1 MLPDLSLF
9 AVAAIW
15 GVNMPV
21 MKVGLD
27 HMDVY
32 AFNAIRLGISAVVLV
47 LVALRERRPKRE
59 KLSLQ
64 AKWHVFQYAAI
75 ASGGYQV
82 LFLLGIAQTTSGNA
96 SLIMSTVPM
105 WTALLALLFL
115 QERLGRLAWIG
126 LFIAL
131 AGTLIVTGQ
140 NGFSGN
146 QEYLRGNLIMLAAA
160 LVWATGTVKS
170 RAVLRSISPI
180 TLSAISSVIMLP
192 LHFAIAGPNL
202 VASLEVLP
210 RIDVWIPLL
219 YSGVFS
225 TGVALILWNYGVRE
239 AGAAHAAVF
248 QNLIP
253 VIAITSAWIVRGEA
267 VSLLQIAGGT
277 LILSGL
283 IVMRRARNQLTPASK
298 FRTHSPIIEMQ
309 SSRTQHQPALSE
321 ESA

>member
-47 LVALRERRPKRE
+47 LVALRERRPQRE
-59 KLSLQ
+59 KLSRR
-64 AKWHVFQYAAI
+64 AKWQVFQYAAI

-115 QERLGRLAWIG
+115 KERLGRLAWIG

-146 QEYLRGNLIMLAAA
+146 QEYLRGNLIMLTAA

-170 RAVLRSISPI
+170 RTVLRSISPI

-202 VASLEVLP
+202 AASLEVLP

-253 VIAITSAWIVRGEA
+253 VIAISSAWIVRGEA
-267 VSLLQIAGGT
+267 VSVLQIAGGT

-283 IVMRRARNQLTPASK
+283 IVMRRARNQRISASNFEK
-298 FRTHSPIIEMQ
+298 RSPIIDIQ
-309 SSRTQHQPALSE
+309 NSCAKHQPVLSE